1 MNKHLLA
8 CCLWLAGACLA
19 QVPSGPVSDDTEA
32 RTRIARDRAEAN
44 ARFAAQEKQCYQ
56 RFAVNDC
63 LDNARRL
70 RRQSLGVLSR
80 EEMGL
85 NEARR
90 RQTSAARQRE
100 LEEKSHAETERQVQS
115 REGRAQ
121 PPDGKRNHSAGWQQ
135 LTPPADGASAP
146 SPQPAPPHRAK
157 PKKPGPTTAEVT
169 EAERRFQ
176 EKQREAAKHRDDLAR
191 KLAQRKKPPA
201 APLPVP

>member
-1 MNKHLLA
+1 MNRYLVA

-19 QVPSGPVSDDTEA
+19 QVSPGAAPDDEAA

-44 ARFAAQEKQCYQ
+44 ARYAAQESQCYQ
-56 RFAVNDC
+56 KFAVNDC

-90 RQTSAARQRE
+90 RQASAARQRE
-100 LEEKSHAETERQVQS
+100 LEDKSRAETERLTQR

-121 PPDGKRNHSAGWQQ
+121 PPDGKRNQLTGRQQ
-135 LTPPADGASAP
+135 LTPPADGAALS
-146 SPQPAPPHRAK
+146 SPQPAQPHRAK
-157 PKKPGPTTAEVT
+157 PKKPGRSTAEVT

-176 EKQREAAKHRDDLAR
+176 EKQLEAAKHREDLAR
-191 KLAQRKKPPA
+191 KHAQRKKPPA
-201 APLPVP
+201 APLPAP